1 MMRLLLLASAC
12 ALGTA
17 ALAQGAP
24 GAHFIENWDM
34 DGDALIS
41 AAEIV
46 EKRGE
51 IFVMF
56 DQNED
61 GALDTAE
68 YDLFDETRRADIEA
82 NAGGRKGPMAL
93 VDQAMDR
100 AFNDADGDGLVSA
113 EEFTAK
119 SAAFFDMLD
128 KNGDGVISSADFKP
142 GG

>member
-1 MMRLLLLASAC
+1 MRLLLLASAC

-41 AAEIV
+41 AV
-46 EKRGE
+46 
-51 IFVMF
+51 
-56 DQNED
+56 
-61 GALDTAE
+61 
-68 YDLFDETRRADIEA
+68 EA

>member
-1 MMRLLLLASAC
+1 MRLLLLASAC

-17 ALAQGAP
+17 ALAQGTP

-34 DGDALIS
+34 DGDGLITV
-41 AAEIV
+41 AEIA

-61 GALDTAE
+61 GALDAAE

-93 VDQAMDR
+93 VDKAMDR
-100 AFNDADGDGLVSA
+100 TFNDADGDGLVSLD
-113 EEFTAK
+113 EFGAQ
-119 SAAFFDMLD
+119 APAFFDTLD